1 MKSIIKFYA
10 IGASENVCKWILMN
24 FFEKLCFE
32 KRENINGFGKEI
44 KRKVAIRMHYS
55 QAEIDIPPK
64 ITLQP
69 EFFLRSPLFL
79 VLLKNFF

>member
-1 MKSIIKFYA
+1 MT
-10 IGASENVCKWILMN
+10 

-32 KRENINGFGKEI
+32 KRENINVFWKDI

-55 QAEIDIPPK
+55 QAEIDISSK

-69 EFFLRSPLFL
+69 KFFF
-79 VLLKNFF
+79 